1 MTDNCRN
8 FACAL
13 CSVVCFSGMRMQQ
26 DKKT

>member
-8 FACAL
+8 FASAL

-26 DKKT
+26 NKKT